1 MLSKL
6 LKYEFKATGRIYGGL
21 YLAILAAAALLGAFF
36 RFPALA
42 SDFPIVVVTTV
53 YLMLC
58 VAIAVITALT
68 IIQRFTR
75 NLLGR
80 EGYLMHTLPV
90 TPAQLILSKLISSMV
105 WLLCSILVIALSL
118 GVFFLC
124 GMLNVNGIF
133 SDWASAVRDFR
144 QLADILQ
151 HVLNVSGFMLLLTAI
166 EWLATLVCSILCLY
180 TACMIGHQF
189 KQHFALVGIA
199 AFVILNIVQ
208 NRLVALLPYTNNKMV
223 PSCTAGKILWMRE
236 NEPALFARTRAVV
249 NPKDYVRTVLTG
261 VPATDESD
269 ASGFGVYDVRNHRWN
284 RELLDLIGLPEEVL
298 PPVFHADQ
306 AVGTVLPEVAAEL
319 GLGPDTVVVAG
330 AGDAIMQTVGS
341 GAVEEGVYSVVL
353 GSGGLIRAYSTGASI
368 AVKAA
373 SKARIV
379 PCGEYRIVLDYP
391 QLGSFQIL
399 LASVQGEQVVARG
412 DELFKAVDLILQL
425 LGAHL
430 IGLRALDVVPEA
442 VLMRLGLEPRDLVL
456 GGFDI
461 EGLLKVFKRVA
472 HGEQLLL
479 IGIVFDNSH
488 GDLLFSY
495 CISRKSISYRRAKGK
510 KNPPR
515 RRIFPIFYRQR
526 CKLPHKNKKST
537 HPCVVPF
544 WSLSAR

>member
-80 EGYLMHTLPV
+80 ESYLMHTLPV

-133 SDWASAVRDFR
+133 SDWAGAVRDFR

-151 HVLNVSGFMLLLTAI
+151 RVLNVSGFMLLLTAI

-199 AFVILNIVQ
+199 AFVGLNVVQ
-208 NRLVALLPYTNNKMV
+208 NRLVALLPYNSDNAMGLNLVFSTSASDGSLVYTVSGNKAYV
-223 PSCTAGKILWMRE
+223 WAVLA
-236 NEPALFARTRAVV
+236 AL
-249 NPKDYVRTVLTG
+249 
-261 VPATDESD
+261 
-269 ASGFGVYDVRNHRWN
+269 
-284 RELLDLIGLPEEVL
+284 
-298 PPVFHADQ
+298 
-306 AVGTVLPEVAAEL
+306 
-319 GLGPDTVVVAG
+319 
-330 AGDAIMQTVGS
+330 
-341 GAVEEGVYSVVL
+341 
-353 GSGGLIRAYSTGASI
+353 
-368 AVKAA
+368 
-373 SKARIV
+373 
-379 PCGEYRIVLDYP
+379 
-391 QLGSFQIL
+391 
-399 LASVQGEQVVARG
+399 
-412 DELFKAVDLILQL
+412 AVDL
-425 LGAHL
+425 
-430 IGLRALDVVPEA
+430 VVCA
-442 VLMRLGLEPRDLVL
+442 VYFAATNWMM
-456 GGFDI
+456 
-461 EGLLKVFKRVA
+461 
-472 HGEQLLL
+472 
-479 IGIVFDNSH
+479 
-488 GDLLFSY
+488 
-495 CISRKSISYRRAKGK
+495 
-510 KNPPR
+510 
-515 RRIFPIFYRQR
+515 
-526 CKLPHKNKKST
+526 KNK
-537 HPCVVPF
+537 
-544 WSLSAR
+544 LNLE

>member
-42 SDFPIVVVTTV
+42 SDFPFAVVTIV

-144 QLADILQ
+144 LLADILQ

-208 NRLVALLPYTNNKMV
+208 NRLVALLPYTTNTWGKGRAGREQLVGEAQRVATLDYRTVSSPNVRADLTFTPDRAATGSGLLLWFDAELAEGIGFSNAPGQPPLIYGGAFFPWPAPVQLDPTWTLAVTLRANLVENDYVWRWRTVGRRAGEAAPACDFQQSTFFAGPANAAALARREAGYV
-223 PSCTAGKILWMRE
+223 PRLAPAGEIDRAILVLADGTRTQGE
-236 NEPALFARTRAVV
+236 IAQALAAQFPALF
-249 NPKDYVRTVLTG
+249 
-261 VPATDESD
+261 
-269 ASGFGVYDVRNHRWN
+269 
-284 RELLDLIGLPEEVL
+284 
-298 PPVFHADQ
+298 
-306 AVGTVLPEVAAEL
+306 
-319 GLGPDTVVVAG
+319 
-330 AGDAIMQTVGS
+330 GDAHAALSRVS
-341 GAVEEGVYSVVL
+341 GTLKRYQAQ
-353 GSGGLIRAYSTGASI
+353 GA
-368 AVKAA
+368 
-373 SKARIV
+373 AR
-379 PCGEYRIVLDYP
+379 
-391 QLGSFQIL
+391 
-399 LASVQGEQVVARG
+399 
-412 DELFKAVDLILQL
+412 
-425 LGAHL
+425 
-430 IGLRALDVVPEA
+430 
-442 VLMRLGLEPRDLVL
+442 
-456 GGFDI
+456 
-461 EGLLKVFKRVA
+461 
-472 HGEQLLL
+472 
-479 IGIVFDNSH
+479 
-488 GDLLFSY
+488 
-495 CISRKSISYRRAKGK
+495 
-510 KNPPR
+510 
-515 RRIFPIFYRQR
+515 
-526 CKLPHKNKKST
+526 
-537 HPCVVPF
+537 
-544 WSLSAR
+544 

>member
-133 SDWASAVRDFR
+133 SDWAGVVRDFR

-151 HVLNVSGFMLLLTAI
+151 RVLNVSGFMLLLTAI

-199 AFVILNIVQ
+199 AFVVLNVVQ
-208 NRLVALLPYTNNKMV
+208 NQLLNLLPYNSDNAMGLNLVFSTSASDGSLVYTVSGNKAYV
-223 PSCTAGKILWMRE
+223 WAVLA
-236 NEPALFARTRAVV
+236 AL
-249 NPKDYVRTVLTG
+249 
-261 VPATDESD
+261 
-269 ASGFGVYDVRNHRWN
+269 
-284 RELLDLIGLPEEVL
+284 
-298 PPVFHADQ
+298 
-306 AVGTVLPEVAAEL
+306 
-319 GLGPDTVVVAG
+319 
-330 AGDAIMQTVGS
+330 
-341 GAVEEGVYSVVL
+341 
-353 GSGGLIRAYSTGASI
+353 
-368 AVKAA
+368 
-373 SKARIV
+373 
-379 PCGEYRIVLDYP
+379 
-391 QLGSFQIL
+391 
-399 LASVQGEQVVARG
+399 
-412 DELFKAVDLILQL
+412 AVDL
-425 LGAHL
+425 
-430 IGLRALDVVPEA
+430 VVCA
-442 VLMRLGLEPRDLVL
+442 VYFAATNWMM
-456 GGFDI
+456 
-461 EGLLKVFKRVA
+461 
-472 HGEQLLL
+472 
-479 IGIVFDNSH
+479 
-488 GDLLFSY
+488 
-495 CISRKSISYRRAKGK
+495 
-510 KNPPR
+510 
-515 RRIFPIFYRQR
+515 
-526 CKLPHKNKKST
+526 KNK
-537 HPCVVPF
+537 
-544 WSLSAR
+544 LNLE

>member
-80 EGYLMHTLPV
+80 EGYLMHSLPV

-133 SDWASAVRDFR
+133 SDWAGVVRDFR

-151 HVLNVSGFMLLLTAI
+151 RVLNVSGFMLLLTAI

-199 AFVILNIVQ
+199 AFVVLNVVQ
-208 NRLVALLPYTNNKMV
+208 NQLLNLLPYNSDNAMGLNLVFSTSASDGSLVYTVSGNKAYV
-223 PSCTAGKILWMRE
+223 WAVLA
-236 NEPALFARTRAVV
+236 AL
-249 NPKDYVRTVLTG
+249 
-261 VPATDESD
+261 
-269 ASGFGVYDVRNHRWN
+269 
-284 RELLDLIGLPEEVL
+284 
-298 PPVFHADQ
+298 
-306 AVGTVLPEVAAEL
+306 
-319 GLGPDTVVVAG
+319 
-330 AGDAIMQTVGS
+330 
-341 GAVEEGVYSVVL
+341 
-353 GSGGLIRAYSTGASI
+353 
-368 AVKAA
+368 
-373 SKARIV
+373 
-379 PCGEYRIVLDYP
+379 
-391 QLGSFQIL
+391 
-399 LASVQGEQVVARG
+399 
-412 DELFKAVDLILQL
+412 AVDL
-425 LGAHL
+425 
-430 IGLRALDVVPEA
+430 VVCA
-442 VLMRLGLEPRDLVL
+442 VYFAATNWMM
-456 GGFDI
+456 
-461 EGLLKVFKRVA
+461 
-472 HGEQLLL
+472 
-479 IGIVFDNSH
+479 
-488 GDLLFSY
+488 
-495 CISRKSISYRRAKGK
+495 
-510 KNPPR
+510 
-515 RRIFPIFYRQR
+515 
-526 CKLPHKNKKST
+526 KNK
-537 HPCVVPF
+537 
-544 WSLSAR
+544 LNLE

>member
-1 MLSKL
+1 MSEILTCEALTKCYDKDKTALDGVDLHVNFGRIVGLLGPNGSGKTTLIKLANGLLQPTSGSIKVAGMAPGPDTKAIVSYLPDADWLPDWMQVEQLVGMFTDFYADFDPAKAFEMLDALHIARTAKLRTLSKGNKEKVQLILAMSRAARLYLLDEPIGGVDPAARDYILHTIISNYSKDATVILSTHLIGHECGCIFPGGIQMLSKL

-36 RFPALA
+36 RFPALV

-133 SDWASAVRDFR
+133 SDWAGAVRDFR

-151 HVLNVSGFMLLLTAI
+151 RVLNVSGFMLLLTAI

-208 NRLVALLPYTNNKMV
+208 NRLVALLPYTNNTVGLDMV
-223 PSCTAGKILWMRE
+223 VIASGDTWQVTTNRFYL
-236 NEPALFARTRAVV
+236 RAVLV
-249 NPKDYVRTVLTG
+249 SLLADAVLC
-261 VPATDESD
+261 
-269 ASGFGVYDVRNHRWN
+269 GVYFAATNWLMKN
-284 RELLDLIGLPEEVL
+284 KLDL
-298 PPVFHADQ
+298 D
-306 AVGTVLPEVAAEL
+306 
-319 GLGPDTVVVAG
+319 
-330 AGDAIMQTVGS
+330 
-341 GAVEEGVYSVVL
+341 
-353 GSGGLIRAYSTGASI
+353 
-368 AVKAA
+368 
-373 SKARIV
+373 
-379 PCGEYRIVLDYP
+379 
-391 QLGSFQIL
+391 
-399 LASVQGEQVVARG
+399 
-412 DELFKAVDLILQL
+412 
-425 LGAHL
+425 
-430 IGLRALDVVPEA
+430 
-442 VLMRLGLEPRDLVL
+442 
-456 GGFDI
+456 
-461 EGLLKVFKRVA
+461 
-472 HGEQLLL
+472 
-479 IGIVFDNSH
+479 
-488 GDLLFSY
+488 
-495 CISRKSISYRRAKGK
+495 
-510 KNPPR
+510 
-515 RRIFPIFYRQR
+515 
-526 CKLPHKNKKST
+526 
-537 HPCVVPF
+537 
-544 WSLSAR
+544 

>member
-6 LKYEFKATGRIYGGL
+6 LKYEFKATCRIYGGL

-166 EWLATLVCSILCLY
+166 EWLATLVCSILRLY

-199 AFVILNIVQ
+199 AFVILNVVQ
-208 NRLVALLPYTNNKMV
+208 NRLVALLPYTNNTVGLDMV
-223 PSCTAGKILWMRE
+223 VIASGDTWQVTTNRFYL
-236 NEPALFARTRAVV
+236 RAVLV
-249 NPKDYVRTVLTG
+249 SLLADAVLC
-261 VPATDESD
+261 
-269 ASGFGVYDVRNHRWN
+269 GVYFAATNWLMKN
-284 RELLDLIGLPEEVL
+284 KLDL
-298 PPVFHADQ
+298 D
-306 AVGTVLPEVAAEL
+306 
-319 GLGPDTVVVAG
+319 
-330 AGDAIMQTVGS
+330 
-341 GAVEEGVYSVVL
+341 
-353 GSGGLIRAYSTGASI
+353 
-368 AVKAA
+368 
-373 SKARIV
+373 
-379 PCGEYRIVLDYP
+379 
-391 QLGSFQIL
+391 
-399 LASVQGEQVVARG
+399 
-412 DELFKAVDLILQL
+412 
-425 LGAHL
+425 
-430 IGLRALDVVPEA
+430 
-442 VLMRLGLEPRDLVL
+442 
-456 GGFDI
+456 
-461 EGLLKVFKRVA
+461 
-472 HGEQLLL
+472 
-479 IGIVFDNSH
+479 
-488 GDLLFSY
+488 
-495 CISRKSISYRRAKGK
+495 
-510 KNPPR
+510 
-515 RRIFPIFYRQR
+515 
-526 CKLPHKNKKST
+526 
-537 HPCVVPF
+537 
-544 WSLSAR
+544 